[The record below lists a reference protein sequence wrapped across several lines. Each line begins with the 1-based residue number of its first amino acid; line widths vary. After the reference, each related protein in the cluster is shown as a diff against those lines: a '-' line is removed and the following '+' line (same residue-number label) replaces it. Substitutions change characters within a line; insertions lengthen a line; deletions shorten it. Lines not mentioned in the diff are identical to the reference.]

1 MRSTAQKLIS
11 KLHKGSIASSCLAGT
26 DACGRAGD
34 RSVVHRFDAAPFF
47 VIGVGAIFFLIPA
60 FINGFPLVFPD
71 SVDYLVYTPHLYR
84 SPFYGIFISLFHWNH
99 FIWMPIFAQALIV
112 SHVIWVL
119 VRIVAGEISFKYFS
133 IVVVI
138 LAFFSSL
145 PFFAGLIMPDIFT
158 SLMILVIY
166 LLSFQLPALSR
177 LEIIY
182 FTLLSCIAITAH
194 ISHLP
199 LVFALVSMVLILH
212 VVFRTPPRSLLIR
225 AGILSVA
232 LVLSATAVLLNN
244 IVIHHYF
251 ALFPAGQSF
260 LLANMIEHGPAR
272 RYLQETCPAAGYKI
286 CRIAKSLP
294 ATSYELLW
302 ATDAYRELGG
312 FEGMREE
319 AKLVVIGTLRS
330 RPWDVL
336 LMAVNTVGSSFVT
349 HAPGAELT
357 PLSNHIWMVDVLTKK
372 FGFSAVRAYEGSLES
387 QDAVPRMLLQTVDNV
402 SFPLAAIGLL
412 ISGIFAFR
420 HGLREATALAI
431 LIPAAY
437 AINNTLSAFGSGV
450 FDRYQARV
458 TWLFALAGML
468 ITIQLIDS
476 SPNKSMCRRVRP
488 GGRATQ
494 AASEGDKDLH
504 AMQSATVNLFR
515 HRWADR
521 AELGGA

>member
-1 MRSTAQKLIS
+1 MTSTTRKLIR
-11 KLHKGSIASSCLAGT
+11 KLHKRSIALSCPAGT
-26 DACGRAGD
+26 DTCGRAGD
-34 RSVVHRFDAAPFF
+34 RSVVHRFGAAPFF

-60 FINGFPLVFPD
+60 FINGFPLVFSD

-84 SPFYGIFISLFHWNH
+84 SPFYGVFISLFHWNH
-99 FIWMPIFAQALIV
+99 FIWTPIFAQALIV
-112 SHVIWVL
+112 SHMIWVL
-119 VRIVAGEISFKYFS
+119 VRIFAGEISFKYFS
-133 IVVVI
+133 IVVAI

-145 PFFAGLIMPDIFT
+145 PFFAGLIMPDILT

-182 FTLLSCIAITAH
+182 FTLLGCIAITAH

-199 LVFALVSMVLILH
+199 QALALVSVVLVLH

-225 AGILSVA
+225 AGVLSVP
-232 LVLSATAVLLNN
+232 LMLSAAAILLNN
-244 IVIHHYF
+244 IVIHHSF

-272 RYLQETCPAAGYKI
+272 HYLQDTCPAAGYKI

-302 ATDAYRELGG
+302 ATDGYRELGG
-312 FEGMREE
+312 FDGMREE
-319 AKLVVIGTLRS
+319 AAQIVRGTFRS

-336 LMAVNTVGSSFVT
+336 QMAVDTVGSSFIT
-349 HAPGAELT
+349 HAPGAELG
-357 PLSNHIWMVDVLTKK
+357 PLSNHSWMIDVLAKK
-372 FGFSAVRAYEGSLES
+372 FGLPAVRAYENSLES
-387 QDAVPRMLLQTVDNV
+387 QDAVPRALLQAVDNI
-402 SFPLAAIGLL
+402 SFPIAAIGLL

-420 HGLREATALAI
+420 RGFQEATALAI

-468 ITIQLIDS
+468 IIIQLAEFDKSRSMS
-476 SPNKSMCRRVRP
+476 SAGSRERI
-488 GGRATQ
+488 G
-494 AASEGDKDLH
+494 
-504 AMQSATVNLFR
+504 
-515 HRWADR
+515 
-521 AELGGA
+521 